1 MTDLEKVELLQV
13 EIKADNVKVADLMKY
28 GGIDRRTLYNL
39 RDDKVTP
46 AKMTAKMVA
55 DLARIYTILFPDE
68 PDDRSYKFGQL
79 LAVLQA
85 VAPVPD
91 KQYKWFVKNPMSTF
105 KIIFEQQNTDNFAR
119 SQVLDA
125 ERARVMDRFSVDEF
139 DNRPL
144 DGLYLLGQGQEG
156 HRLREMGLI
165 Q

>member
-1 MTDLEKVELLQV
+1 MTDLEKVELLQK

-28 GGIDRRTLYNL
+28 GKIDRRTLYNL

-85 VAPVPD
+85 VAPVPER
-91 KQYKWFVKNPMSTF
+91 QYRWFVKKPMDTF
-105 KIIFEQQNTDNFAR
+105 KIIFEQQSTDNFAR
-119 SQVLDA
+119 SQMFEG
-125 ERARVMDRFSVDEF
+125 ERMRVMDRFSIEEY

-156 HRLREMGLI
+156 HRLRQMGLI
-165 Q
+165 